1 MPQKY
6 ENTDISTIEKI
17 LKFAPFIEYRQGN
30 IRFTSDTNYIKKQ
43 KMSTKNIF
51 VANFLLGTAGGIQ
64 YHQLKKASKDP
75 RLTDARDGQFKRN
88 ILLQDEK
95 RRSG

>member
-1 MPQKY
+1 
-6 ENTDISTIEKI
+6 
-17 LKFAPFIEYRQGN
+17 
-30 IRFTSDTNYIKKQ
+30 
-43 KMSTKNIF
+43 MSTKNIF